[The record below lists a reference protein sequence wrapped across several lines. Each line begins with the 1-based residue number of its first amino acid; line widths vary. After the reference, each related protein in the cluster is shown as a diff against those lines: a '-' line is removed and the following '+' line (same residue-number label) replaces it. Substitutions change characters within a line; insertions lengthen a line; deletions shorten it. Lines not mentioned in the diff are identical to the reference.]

1 MKPQLHIHR
10 SEELLESVARR
21 VAGVLQRAEAPSI
34 VLAGGR
40 TPRALYQKMAM
51 MPYRDTV
58 PWSRLRVFWGDER
71 CVGPA
76 DPQSNF
82 GMAHEALLA
91 HVRVGE
97 IFRMEGELDPEEAA
111 ERYERAIRQTFSLG
125 SREWPRFS
133 LVLLGMGEDGHTASL
148 FPGSEVLEERERI
161 VRPVGVPQH
170 GVQRI
175 TLTVPAITHAADVL
189 VLVTGRAKAGVVR
202 TVLETHDR
210 SFPISLIT
218 PTSGRLWW
226 YLDDEAASLLK
237 GVT

>member
-1 MKPQLHIHR
+1 MRPELHIHHP
-10 SEELLESVARR
+10 EELLENVARH
-21 VAGVLQRAEAPSI
+21 VSDVLQRAEVPSI

-40 TPRALYQKMAM
+40 TPQALYRRLAQ
-51 MPYRDTV
+51 MPWREGI

-82 GMAHEALLA
+82 GMADEALLA
-91 HVRVGE
+91 HVQAVA

-111 ERYERAIRQTFSLG
+111 ERYERVIRRTFSLG
-125 SREWPRFS
+125 PGQWPRFS
-133 LVLLGMGEDGHTASL
+133 LVLLGMGQDGHKASL
-148 FPGSEVLEERERI
+148 FPGSEVLEERKRL
-161 VRPVGVPQH
+161 VRAVDLPQR

-175 TLTVPAITHAADVL
+175 TLTVPAITYAEEIL
-189 VLVTGRAKAGVVR
+189 VLVTGTAKAGAVR
-202 TVLETHDR
+202 DVIGKRDR
-210 SFPISLIT
+210 GSPISLIR
-218 PTSGRLWW
+218 PKAGRLSW

>member
-1 MKPQLHIHR
+1 MRPGLHICHP
-10 SEELLESVARR
+10 EELLESVAGR
-21 VAGVLQRAEAPSI
+21 VAEILRGAEAPSI

-40 TPRALYQKMAM
+40 TPRALYGKLAQ
-51 MPYRDTV
+51 MPHRANI

-71 CVGPA
+71 CVGPE

-91 HVRVGE
+91 HVRPGAV
-97 IFRMEGELDPEEAA
+97 FRMEGELDPEEAA
-111 ERYERAIRQTFSLG
+111 ERYERVIRRTFSLG

-148 FPGSEVLEERERI
+148 FPGSEVLTERERI
-161 VRPVGVPQH
+161 VRAVVVPQR

-175 TLTVPAITHAADVL
+175 TLTVPAIAHAAEVL
-189 VLVTGRAKAGVVR
+189 VLVTGSAKAGVVR
-202 TVLETHDR
+202 DVIGKRDR
-210 SFPISLIT
+210 GSPISLIT
-218 PTSGRLWW
+218 PVSGHMRW